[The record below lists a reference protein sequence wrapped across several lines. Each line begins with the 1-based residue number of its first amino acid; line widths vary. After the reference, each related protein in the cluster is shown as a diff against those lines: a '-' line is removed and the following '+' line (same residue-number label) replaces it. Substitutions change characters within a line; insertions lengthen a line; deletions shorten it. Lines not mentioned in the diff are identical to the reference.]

1 MGNKIVKFPIVV
13 ITDKATEENFGV
25 TPQLRGNV
33 RELSEASREAVVS
46 EVGILSSATDSM
58 DVWVGAD
65 NIGIDGIPIL
75 DSVELNPN
83 LPPPESLPSGAVYG
97 NIVKYNTLQGEG
109 KVEVTS
115 DENSIY
121 IDATDDVP
129 EAEIIEIGIAKSIN
143 GGILQEASRVN
154 YSDFD
159 ILSGVGSSNAS
170 YRYPKNSIVLMHN
183 PEFGDAIGKILI
195 KCTEKF
201 DDDSTEFSI
210 GTLYDPEYYVKR
222 FNVPQDGGV

>member
-13 ITDKATEENFGV
+13 ITDKASEENFGV

-33 RELSEASREAVVS
+33 RELAEASREAVVS

-58 DVWVGAD
+58 DVWVGAE
-65 NIGIDGIPIL
+65 NIGLDGIPIFNNIE
-75 DSVELNPN
+75 VNPN
-83 LPPPESLPSGAVYG
+83 LPIPETMPSGASYG
-97 NIVKYNTLQGEG
+97 NVVKYNTLKGEG

-121 IDATDDVP
+121 VDAAGDVP
-129 EAEIIEIGIAKSIN
+129 EPEIVELGIAKSIN

-159 ILSGVGSSNAS
+159 PATGVGSDSAG
-170 YRYPKNSIVLMHN
+170 YRYPKNAIVLMHN

-201 DDDSTEFSI
+201 NDDTTEFSI

-222 FNVPQDGGV
+222 FNVPQE